1 MKNFFTKHLVII
13 ILFMYI
19 DAHYNFYFIFLS
31 FLLLTIYTSV
41 LYICTIHLYYTSVLY
56 IFSCIF
62 YPKNLIKRR
71 RKKIIPTSP
80 LVIVKNISFLVFL
93 KVFLLITFY
102 CIHSMFLY
110 SFIITLNNFREQ
122 KISKNKTFLYI

>member
-19 DAHYNFYFIFLS
+19 DAHYNFYFIFYHFS
-31 FLLLTIYTSV
+31 F
-41 LYICTIHLYYTSVLY
+41 LY
-56 IFSCIF
+56 IFSSCCIF
-62 YPKNLIKRR
+62 YPKNLIKRRR

-80 LVIVKNISFLVFL
+80 LVIVKNTSFLLFV

-110 SFIITLNNFREQ
+110 SFIITLNNFWEQ
-122 KISKNKTFLYI
+122 QFFLNKNTFLYLKIF